1 MSLVQ
6 WDIWTQLYHLHYKCL
21 LTLFV
26 SVSIKNL
33 FNFKPTYSQ
42 FLLQKLAD
50 IHYAEPGK
58 DTFKIKLLYKKVFI
72 I

>member
-6 WDIWTQLYHLHYKCL
+6 WDIWTQLYHLHYKYL

-26 SVSIKNL
+26 SISIKNL

-42 FLLQKLAD
+42 FLLQNVSWYSLS
-50 IHYAEPGK
+50 EPGK